1 MINCNL
7 FRRNDLG
14 RKIWN
19 VIPYDKQKAARLARE
34 CEADDFAVLLLT
46 ARGFDTVEKIT
57 DFICAA
63 ETELSS
69 PFLLKDMEKA
79 TERIFTALEN
89 GEKILIYGDYDA
101 DGVTA
106 TALLYSYF
114 TFVGADVHYY
124 IPSRLNEGYGLSLE
138 AAQMIKDKNIQLVIT
153 VDNGISAF
161 EEAEFF
167 KANGIDLIVTDH
179 HQVGDT
185 IPQAVAVIDPHRKD
199 DMSPYKDLAGVG
211 VAMKL
216 AAALEGGDYSY
227 IYEAFSDLV
236 CLGTI
241 ADIVPLTGE
250 NRTIVCRGLE
260 NMKNC
265 DRVGLKCLMDSA
277 FSGKRELSSTSVA
290 FGLAPRINAAGRM
303 DSAKAAIE
311 LLLCEDEAEA
321 VRLVEE
327 INSANSERQSVETDI
342 LSEAQAIFEREPQ
355 RLLDRVLIAAG
366 KGWHPG
372 VIGIVASRLVEKYGK
387 PALVISIDEN
397 GTAKGSGR
405 SIEGFSLYEALS
417 YCRDTLEQFGGH
429 TQAAGFSVRSENI
442 EALREKINL
451 FAQTQEDVFP
461 SLTIDCRLNPAA
473 ICSDIFSSLD
483 LLEPFGAFNPVPLF
497 GLFGM
502 TVTGIKS
509 IGSNKHIRISLSKA
523 NQNITAI
530 WFGQTAD
537 SFPYKEGDTVDAAVR
552 LEKNEYMGQTKVS
565 IQIKDM
571 RPADEND
578 KELFRSLRAYEDFT
592 KSVTYPVAHPLNP
605 SRELLARVYKYIR
618 EAGHSSDDAEILCMR
633 LGEDYSVA
641 GAIKVALDALSDVG
655 VLKIK
660 DGAYYDARLSVK
672 ADLTQSRTLKKFV

>member
-1 MINCNL
+1 M
-7 FRRNDLG
+7 G

-34 CEADDFAVLLLT
+34 CDADDFAVLLLT
-46 ARGFDTVEKIT
+46 ARGFDTAEKIT
-57 DFICAA
+57 DFLYSA
-63 ETELSS
+63 EKELSS

-79 TERIFTALEN
+79 TERIFDALEN

-114 TFVGADVHYY
+114 TVVGADVHYY

-153 VDNGISAF
+153 VDNGIAAF
-161 EEAEFF
+161 KEAEFF

-179 HQVGDT
+179 HQVGDALPDA
-185 IPQAVAVIDPHRKD
+185 IAVIDPHRKD
-199 DMSPYKDLAGVG
+199 DMSPCKDLAGVG

-216 AAALEGGDYSY
+216 AAALEGGDYSF
-227 IYEAFSDLV
+227 INESFSDLV

-250 NRTIVCRGLE
+250 NRSIVCRGLE
-260 NMKNC
+260 AMRNC
-265 DRVGLKCLMDSA
+265 DRIGLKCLMDSV

-290 FGLAPRINAAGRM
+290 FGIAPRINAAGRM
-303 DSAKAAIE
+303 DSARAAIE
-311 LLLCEDEAEA
+311 LLLCEDENEA

-327 INSANSERQSVETDI
+327 INSANSLRQSVETDI
-342 LSEAQAIFEREPQ
+342 LAEAQAIFEKEPE
-355 RLLDRVLIAAG
+355 RALDKVLVAAG
-366 KGWHPG
+366 RNWHPG

-417 YCRDTLEQFGGH
+417 YCSDILEQFGGH
-429 TQAAGFSVRSENI
+429 TQAAGFSVLGDKI

-451 FAQTQEDVFP
+451 FANKNGDVFP

-473 ICSDIFSSLD
+473 ISSDIFSSLD

-497 GLFGM
+497 GLFEM
-502 TVTGIKS
+502 TITGIKS
-509 IGSNKHIRISLSKA
+509 IGSNKHIRINLSRA
-523 NQNITAI
+523 NQNVCAV

-537 SFPYKEGDTVDAAVR
+537 SFPYKEGDVVDAAVR

-571 RPADEND
+571 RPADEED
-578 KELFRSLRAYEDFT
+578 KELFRSLRSYEDFV
-592 KSVTYPVAHPLNP
+592 KSDTYPVTASLHPE
-605 SRELLARVYKYIR
+605 RELLAKVYKYIR
-618 EAGHSSDDAEILCMR
+618 EAGFVADDAEILCMR
-633 LGEDYSVA
+633 LNESYSKA
-641 GAIKVALDALSDVG
+641 GAVRVTLDALRDVG
-655 VLKIK
+655 VLTYK
-660 DGAYYDARLSVK
+660 DGVYHDARLSTK
-672 ADLTQSRTLKKFV
+672 ADLTKSPTLKKFV

>member
-1 MINCNL
+1 M
-7 FRRNDLG
+7 G

-46 ARGFDTVEKIT
+46 ARGFDTAEKIT
-57 DFICAA
+57 DFLYSA
-63 ETELSS
+63 ERELSS

-79 TERIFTALEN
+79 TERIFDALEN

-114 TFVGADVHYY
+114 TVVGADVHYY

-138 AAQMIKDKNIQLVIT
+138 AAQMIKELGVQLVIT
-153 VDNGISAF
+153 VDNGIAAF
-161 EEAEFF
+161 KEAEFF

-185 IPQAVAVIDPHRKD
+185 LPQAVAVIDPHRAD
-199 DMSPYKDLAGVG
+199 DMSPCKDLAGVG

-216 AAALEGGDYSY
+216 AAALEGGDYSF
-227 IYEAFSDLV
+227 INEAFSDLV

-250 NRTIVCRGLE
+250 NRSIVCRGLE

-265 DRVGLKCLMDSA
+265 DRTGLRCLMNSV

-290 FGLAPRINAAGRM
+290 FGIAPRINAAGRM

-311 LLLCEDEAEA
+311 LLLCEDENEA
-321 VRLVEE
+321 ARLVDE
-327 INSANSERQSVETDI
+327 INSANSLRQSVETDI
-342 LSEAQAIFEREPQ
+342 LTEALSLFEKEPE
-355 RLLDRVLIAAG
+355 RTLDRVLVAAG

-397 GTAKGSGR
+397 GEAKGSGR

-417 YCRDTLEQFGGH
+417 YCSDILEQFGGH
-429 TQAAGFSVRSENI
+429 TQAAGFSVKSNKI
-442 EALREKINL
+442 EALREKINI
-451 FAQTQEDVFP
+451 FADKNEDVFP

-473 ICSDIFSSLD
+473 ISSDIFSSLD

-509 IGSNKHIRISLSKA
+509 IGSNKHIRVSLSKA
-523 NQNITAI
+523 NQTVAAV

-537 SFPYKEGDTVDAAVR
+537 TFPYKEGDVVDAAVR

-571 RPADEND
+571 RPADEED
-578 KELFRSLRAYEDFT
+578 IGLFRSLRSYEDFV
-592 KSVTYPVAHPLNP
+592 KSVTYPLAHALNP

-618 EAGHSSDDAEILCMR
+618 EAGSACDDAEILCMR
-633 LGEDYSVA
+633 LGEDYSKA
-641 GAIKVALDALSDVG
+641 GAVKVSLDALSDVG
-655 VLKIK
+655 VLTYK
-660 DGAYYDARLSVK
+660 DGVYHDARLSTK
-672 ADLTQSRTLKKFV
+672 ADLTKSPTLRKFV

>member
-1 MINCNL
+1 M
-7 FRRNDLG
+7 G

-19 VIPYDKQKAARLARE
+19 VTPYDKQKAARLAHE
-34 CEADDFAVLLLT
+34 CDTDDFAVLLLT

-57 DFICAA
+57 DFLCAA
-63 ETELSS
+63 EKELSS
-69 PFLLKDMEKA
+69 PFLLKDMDKA
-79 TERIFTALEN
+79 AERIFDALEK

-106 TALLYSYF
+106 TALLYSYLL
-114 TFVGADVHYY
+114 FVGADVHYH
-124 IPSRLNEGYGLSLE
+124 IPSRLNEGYGLSLD
-138 AAQMIKDKNIQLVIT
+138 AAEMIKNKNIQLVIT
-153 VDNGISAF
+153 VDNGIAAF
-161 EEAEFF
+161 KEAEFF

-185 IPQAVAVIDPHRKD
+185 LPDAVAVIDPHRKD
-199 DMSPYKDLAGVG
+199 DMSPCKDLAGVG

-216 AAALEGGDYSY
+216 AAALEGGDYSF
-227 IYEAFSDLV
+227 INESFADLV

-265 DRVGLKCLMDSA
+265 DRIGLKALMESA

-290 FGLAPRINAAGRM
+290 FGIAPRINAAGRM
-303 DSAKAAIE
+303 DSANAAIR
-311 LLLCEDEAEA
+311 LLLCEDENEA
-321 VRLVEE
+321 RALVEE
-327 INSANSERQSVETDI
+327 INSANSMRQSVETDI
-342 LSEAQAIFEREPQ
+342 LAEAQAIFEREPE
-355 RLLDRVLIAAG
+355 RTLDKVLIAAG
-366 KGWHPG
+366 KNWHPG

-397 GTAKGSGR
+397 GKAKGSGR

-417 YCRDTLEQFGGH
+417 FCADILEQFGGH
-429 TQAAGFSVRSENI
+429 TQAAGFSVLSDNI
-442 EALREKINL
+442 EALRERINL
-451 FAQTQEDVFP
+451 FANKNEDVFP

-473 ICSDIFSSLD
+473 ISSDIFSSLD
-483 LLEPFGAFNPVPLF
+483 LLEPFGAFNPVPVF

-509 IGSNKHIRISLSKA
+509 IGSNKHIRITLSKA
-523 NQNITAI
+523 NQNISTV

-565 IQIKDM
+565 VQIKDM

-578 KELFRSLRAYEDFT
+578 RELFKSLRSYENFT
-592 KSVTYPVAHPLNP
+592 RSDTYESSSPLNP
-605 SRELLARVYKYIR
+605 ARELLAKVYKHIR
-618 EAGHSSDDAEILCMR
+618 ENGFVSDDAEILCMR
-633 LGEDYSVA
+633 LQESYSKA
-641 GAIKVALDALSDVG
+641 GAVKVSLEALKDVG
-655 VLKIK
+655 VLTNK
-660 DGAYYDARLSVK
+660 DGVYYDAKPSFK
-672 ADLTQSRTLKKFV
+672 ADLTRSKTLRKFI